1 MRRNALIIL
10 CYDEKKERR
19 GIYMKD
25 RILKTLIFLG
35 HLGADIEVNTECV
48 WGLYQEKEPHSV
60 EKLRM
65 LKQKENTEK

>member
-1 MRRNALIIL
+1 
-10 CYDEKKERR
+10 
-19 GIYMKD
+19 MKD